1 MDLTVSCN
9 LLAVSYKRIFVKKMT
24 TKESKPLRAAA
35 TVIVARPIANN
46 GSNYEIFMLRRS
58 SKAAFVPDMYVFPG
72 GSLDAADYSPETLGQ
87 TYGLNAGQ
95 AATSLRDEPQVGAWT
110 AQLPLSEAQKVGL
123 YVAAL
128 RELFEEA
135 GVLLAVDADL
145 KQPLDLEQP
154 ELRRKFS
161 ALRTQL
167 LGNEL
172 NFTQMLQQA
181 GALLDLS
188 RLTYFSHWITPVSE
202 PRRFDTYFF
211 LATAPANQS
220 AEADLYETTEGVWIT
235 PADALSRHAAGNFG
249 LIYPTIQHLK
259 RLAARPELPTLQE
272 YARTKGVV
280 SAMPETFLDAQ
291 GVMHFELLPEIAER
305 W

>member
-1 MDLTVSCN
+1 MTVN
-9 LLAVSYKRIFVKKMT
+9 T
-24 TKESKPLRAAA
+24 SKPLRAAA
-35 TVIVARPIANN
+35 TVIVARPTS
-46 GSNYEIFMLRRS
+46 SNAASTYEIFMLRRS

-72 GSLDAADYSPETLGQ
+72 GSLDVADCSPETLEQ
-87 TYGLNAGQ
+87 TYGLSVEQ
-95 AATSLRDEPQVGAWT
+95 ASASFRDEPQTGAWE
-110 AQLPLSEAQKVGL
+110 AQLPLTEAQKAGL

-135 GVLLAVDADL
+135 GVLLAVAADS

-154 ELRRKFS
+154 ELRRQFS
-161 ALRTQL
+161 GFRTQL
-167 LGNEL
+167 FSKEL
-172 NFTQMLQQA
+172 NFLQMLKQA
-181 GALLDLS
+181 NALADLS

-220 AEADLYETTEGVWIT
+220 AEADLYETTEGVWIA
-235 PADALSRHAAGNFG
+235 PADALARHEAGNFG

-259 RLAARPELPTLQE
+259 RLAARPDLPTLQN

-280 SAMPETFLDAQ
+280 SAMPATYTDEQ
-291 GVMHFELLPEIAER
+291 GVLHFELLPQIVER